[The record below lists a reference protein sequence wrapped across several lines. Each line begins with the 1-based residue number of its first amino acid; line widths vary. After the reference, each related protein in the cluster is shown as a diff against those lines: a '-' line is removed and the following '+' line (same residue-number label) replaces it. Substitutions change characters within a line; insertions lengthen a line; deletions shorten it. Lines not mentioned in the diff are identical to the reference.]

1 VSSEPLPHKWNP
13 VILSI
18 DLTPDLYHLVI
29 VSVAPGRRRAL
40 MIGPRG
46 ITASEAGANAL
57 ELLDHINTLNGG
69 GS

>member
-1 VSSEPLPHKWNP
+1 MASEPLPHKWKP
-13 VILSI
+13 VILSVE
-18 DLTPDLYHLVI
+18 LTADLYHLVI

-57 ELLDHINTLNGG
+57 ELLAHINTRIGG
-69 GS
+69 EP